1 MRSGTTCPHLPFF
14 CPSKGLDEVGHRV
27 QLNGSSLMSQKAQ
40 YDPGPRGFV
49 TSLCSELPC
58 PDIMLKN
65 HCPSLGLTD
74 IIQLVGSRSSDFP
87 REGQHSLSRI
97 LEMGGGALWAVTM
110 AFSGRRQGCW
120 VAYKALERTMETCPA
135 SRHLWGA
142 PPDPWVGT
150 DPWPV
155 SSYLGLKPN
164 SVVNIKYFCTII
176 N

>member
-27 QLNGSSLMSQKAQ
+27 QLNGSSLMSQKVQ

-97 LEMGGGALWAVTM
+97 LEMGGGHFGLSPWHLVAEGRDVGWLTRLWREQWKPV
-110 AFSGRRQGCW
+110 
-120 VAYKALERTMETCPA
+120 L
-135 SRHLWGA
+135 H
-142 PPDPWVGT
+142 PDTFGV
-150 DPWPV
+150 
-155 SSYLGLKPN
+155 LL
-164 SVVNIKYFCTII
+164 
-176 N
+176 